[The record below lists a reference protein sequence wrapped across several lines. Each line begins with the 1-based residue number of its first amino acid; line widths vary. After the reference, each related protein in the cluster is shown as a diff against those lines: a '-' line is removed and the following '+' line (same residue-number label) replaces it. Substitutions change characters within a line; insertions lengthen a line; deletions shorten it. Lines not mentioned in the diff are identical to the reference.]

1 MTLAQV
7 PDRISRRT
15 VRLIQGLMAM
25 SVLVPIIGIGIVIW
39 HDRDAVLQAAE
50 RHVEQSVDVLHEHTL
65 KVFEIHDLVLDKVAM
80 RIDGLDWATIGS
92 SPVIADF
99 LAGAVAHMR
108 HVQAV
113 WLIDGDGKVRV
124 SSDPTQDI
132 SGVSVEHR
140 EYFRAERDTP
150 GATFISKPYA
160 ARIAHKQLFGVA
172 RRRSAADGVFDGII
186 RISVPVD
193 YFEHLFSSI
202 EADEQHRI
210 VLLRADGEVLAS
222 DPPPPGEVARFP
234 QSSLLMRAIA
244 SGNPSHSWQ
253 VSPIDGREHLF
264 SWRKLGRYPLYVA
277 YAIDK
282 EVALRPWYQHVR
294 LYSMIGLCAATTLFL
309 ISWLALRYTRRE
321 QDLVQLAA
329 QEADGRL
336 RAEASLQQARKLEA
350 VGQLTGGVAHDF
362 NNLLTTILGNAERAQ
377 RQTQRDKQLQCL
389 RSIERAASSG
399 ARLVDHLLA
408 FARKQHLDPQ
418 PTDLNETVRQL
429 TEMLDSTIGARIRIV
444 TELEPAPWLAF
455 ADASQVET
463 AVLNIVLNA
472 RDGMPSGGRL
482 TITTSNVSASNPSRP
497 PDIEPRDYVMIA
509 VSDNGVGMTD
519 EVRAHVFEPF
529 FTTKDVGKGS
539 GLGLSQVYGMAR
551 QSGGTVTIDS
561 APDRGTT
568 VRLYVPRATAP
579 RPARVERLPRSEEPR
594 MPPSATVLVVD
605 DDFQVRSFVADSLM
619 ESGYRTIEAPDG
631 RSALRILD
639 GEPIDLAVIDLA
651 MPGMDGRELATHVR
665 ERRKDLPI
673 LFMTAYVE
681 GDLIDALKDQPL
693 LMKPFRATAL
703 AREIDGIL
711 SRARGAATAPSR
723 STH

>member
-1 MTLAQV
+1 MTLTDV
-7 PDRISRRT
+7 PARISRRT

-25 SVLVPIIGIGIVIW
+25 SVLVPIVGIGLVIW
-39 HDRDAVLQAAE
+39 QDRDAVLQAAE
-50 RHVEQSVDVLHEHTL
+50 RHVEQSVDVLREHTL

-92 SPVIADF
+92 SPAVAGF
-99 LAGAVAHMR
+99 LAGAVAHMS
-108 HVQAV
+108 HIQAI
-113 WLIDGDGKVRV
+113 WLIDGDGKVRL

-132 SGVSVEHR
+132 TGVSVEHR

-150 GATFISKPYA
+150 GTTFISKPYA

-172 RRRSAADGVFDGII
+172 RSRATDNGAFDGVI
-186 RISVPVD
+186 RISVPVE
-193 YFEHLFSSI
+193 YFEHLFAGI

-234 QSSLLMRAIA
+234 HSSLLMQAIA
-244 SGNPSHSWQ
+244 EDNRSHSWQ
-253 VSPIDGREHLF
+253 VSPLDGREHLF

-282 EVALRPWYQHVR
+282 DVALRPWYKHVR
-294 LYSMIGLCAATTLFL
+294 LYSMIGLCAAMTLLL

-389 RSIERAASSG
+389 RSIERAATSG
-399 ARLVDHLLA
+399 ARLVHHLLA
-408 FARKQHLDPQ
+408 FARKQHLDAQ

-429 TEMLDSTIGARIRIV
+429 TEMLESTIGARIRIV
-444 TELEPAPWLAF
+444 TVLEPTPWLAN
-455 ADASQVET
+455 ADPGQFET
-463 AVLNIVLNA
+463 AMLNIVLNA
-472 RDGMPSGGRL
+472 RDAMPSGGRL
-482 TITTSNVSASNPSRP
+482 TITTANVPAADPKRP
-497 PDIEPRDYVMIA
+497 PDLEPCDYVMVAIT
-509 VSDNGVGMTD
+509 DNGIGMSED
-519 EVRAHVFEPF
+519 IRAHVFEPF
-529 FTTKDVGKGS
+529 FTTKEVGKGS

-568 VRLYVPRATAP
+568 VRLYVPRATSP
-579 RPARVERLPRSEEPR
+579 RPARAERPLRVEDRRALP
-594 MPPSATVLVVD
+594 ATVLVVD
-605 DDFQVRSFVADSLM
+605 DDFQVRSFVADSLT

-631 RSALRILD
+631 RSALHILD
-639 GEPIDLAVIDLA
+639 GEAIDLAVIDLA
-651 MPGMDGRELATHVR
+651 MPGMDGRELAMHVR
-665 ERRKDLPI
+665 QRRKDLPI

-681 GDLIDALKDQPL
+681 GELIDALKDQPL

-703 AREIDGIL
+703 AKEIDDIL
-711 SRARGAATAPSR
+711 ARARAASPAPSR